1 MKRNNL
7 LLILIYSLVIS
18 SLFHA
23 PLHAQVQEK
32 ISGLFPGIPF
42 PRFTQQVTSMT
53 GYRFYFSPDDLQDF
67 QVNISAKDNTLSQI
81 LEAVFDQTDFKFS
94 IDSEKRVFITKYQPL
109 DLKLAKDFFER
120 GNSKEALDSLNR
132 QTDIE
137 RAYSRNK
144 LYVIGNPSSQKEATL
159 SGKITGIE
167 TGNPVFGAVVFERAE
182 YRRAISNEDGYFQI
196 LLPVGR
202 HTLFIQNLGGFIEQR
217 QISLQGDGI
226 LDVAIEENII
236 SLSEVTVSSDRMTNI
251 SRPEMGVQKLNIQ
264 SMKKIPAILGEV
276 DVIRSILTLP
286 GVQTVGEA
294 SVGFNVRGG
303 AADQNLILYNHSTI
317 YNPSHLFGL
326 FSAFNPDVVESV
338 ELYKAGIPV
347 QYGGRLSSV
356 LDIKANYGNNEKIRV
371 TGGIG
376 LLTGRL
382 SVDGPIGERTT
393 FSLGARSTY
402 SDWLLQLLEENTD
415 FNDGRASFYDLNFS
429 MSHQLNNKNIIR
441 VNAYNSNDNFR
452 FDRDTTFRYEN
463 LNFNI
468 GWTHYF
474 NERLEAELVLG
485 RDNYAFGIE
494 GRDNPSNAYDFGFNI
509 RQDFAK
515 IHFNYDYN
523 FRHKFNFGVQST
535 RYRLN
540 PGKIQPSGL
549 ESIVVT
555 EEVNQEHALESA
567 FYFGDNIEI
576 SEQLTLNLGGRYV
589 LYQFLGPNT
598 GRFYTPGLP
607 ISSTTLSREETF
619 NQGDVIQTYHGPEFR
634 ISGRYILNNI
644 SSIKAGYNTGRQF
657 IHLVTNNAA
666 IAPTDIWKLSDNNIL
681 PQWGDQISLGYYRNL
696 KLDRYEFSVETYHR
710 SLRNLL
716 DFRSGSTLILNNT
729 VEQAVVRSEGRAYGA
744 EILLRKNT
752 GKLNGWVSYTYS
764 RSLLRTAKD
773 EEAEKIN
780 NGEWYPNNFDQ
791 PHNAVLVG
799 NYEWSKRFS
808 TSINANYSTGRPITL
823 PVAKFQY
830 GGSERVFFSDRNAYR
845 IPDYFRIDLSVN
857 IEGNHK
863 VRKLA
868 HSSWSFGVYNLLGRR
883 NPYSVF
889 FTPVNGTLQGYQLSI
904 FAQPIPFITYNFKI

>member
-1 MKRNNL
+1 MKENRFI
-7 LLILIYSLVIS
+7 LILIFL
-18 SLFHA
+18 LFTNFLDQKE
-23 PLHAQVQEK
+23 LHAQGQEK

-42 PRFTQQVTSMT
+42 PRFAHQVSTMT
-53 GYRFYFSPDDLQDF
+53 GFKFYYSYDDLKDF
-67 QVNISAKDNTLSQI
+67 QVNISAKENTLTQI
-81 LEAVFDQTDFKFS
+81 LDAIFDQTDFKFS
-94 IDSEKRVFITKYQPL
+94 IDSDSRAFITKYTPL
-109 DLKLAKDFFER
+109 DLSLSKDFFER
-120 GNSKEALDSLNR
+120 LKTDGDSLNR
-132 QTDIE
+132 QSDIE

-144 LYVIGNPSSQKEATL
+144 LYVVGNPSNQKEATL
-159 SGKITGIE
+159 SGKIKGIE
-167 TGNPVFGAVVFERAE
+167 TGNPVFGAVVFERTE
-182 YRRAISNEDGYFQI
+182 YRRAITNEDGYFLI

-202 HTLFIQNLGGFIEQR
+202 HTLYIQNLGGFIEQR

-226 LDVAIEENII
+226 LDVDIEENII
-236 SLSEVTVSSDRMTNI
+236 SLSEVMVSSDRMSNI
-251 SRPEMGVQKLNIQ
+251 AHPEMGVQKLNIQ

-286 GVQTVGEA
+286 GVLTIGEA

-347 QYGGRLSSV
+347 QFGGRLSSV
-356 LDIKANYGNNEKIRV
+356 LDVKAKYGNNEKIKV
-371 TGGIG
+371 SGGIG

-382 SVDGPIGERTT
+382 AIDGPIGKNTT
-393 FSLGARSTY
+393 FSMGARSTY

-415 FNDGRASFYDLNFS
+415 FKNGRASFYDLNFS
-429 MSHQLNNKNIIR
+429 ISHKLNNKNIIR
-441 VNAYNSNDNFR
+441 ANGYNSNDNFR

-463 LNFNI
+463 LNFNL

-474 NERLEAELVLG
+474 NERLEAEFVVG
-485 RDNYAFGIE
+485 RDNYSFGIE
-494 GRDNPSNAYDFGFNI
+494 GRDNPRNSYDFGFNI

-523 FRHKFNFGVQST
+523 FRHKFNFGVKST
-535 RYRLN
+535 RYILN
-540 PGKIQPSGL
+540 PGEINPSGL
-549 ESIVVT
+549 ESIVVPN
-555 EEVNQEHALESA
+555 EVNKEQALETA
-567 FYFGDNIEI
+567 IYFGDNIDI
-576 SEQLTLNLGGRYV
+576 SEQLTVSLGGRYAI
-589 LYQFLGPNT
+589 YNFLGPNT
-598 GRFYTPGLP
+598 SREYAPGLP
-607 ISSTTLSREETF
+607 ISPTSLIREGTF
-619 NQGDVIQTYHGPEFR
+619 NQGEVIQTHHGPEFR

-657 IHLVTNNAA
+657 IHLITNNAA
-666 IAPTDIWKLSDNNIL
+666 ITPTDIWKLSDNNIL

-696 KLDRYEFSVETYHR
+696 KVDKYEFSIETYHR

-744 EILLRKNT
+744 EVLLRKNT
-752 GKLNGWVSYTYS
+752 GKLNGWISYTYS

-773 EEAEKIN
+773 ETAEKIN

-823 PVAKFQY
+823 PVAKFEY
-830 GGSERVFFSDRNAYR
+830 GGSERLFFSDRNAYR
-845 IPDYFRIDLSVN
+845 IPDYFRVDLSFN

-868 HSSWSFGVYNLLGRR
+868 HSSWSVGVYNLLGRR
-883 NPYSVF
+883 NPYSVY
-889 FTPVNGTLQGYQLSI
+889 FTPVNGILEGFRLSI
-904 FAQPIPFITYNFKI
+904 FGQPIPFISYNFRI

>member
-1 MKRNNL
+1 MTRNK
-7 LLILIYSLVIS
+7 LILILIFSLIS
-18 SLFHA
+18 CLFFQTA
-23 PLHAQVQEK
+23 LHAQEQQK
-32 ISGLFPGIPF
+32 ISGLFPGISF
-42 PRFTQQVTSMT
+42 PRFAQQVNSMT
-53 GYRFYFSPDDLQDF
+53 GYQFYYNQEDLADL
-67 QVNISAKDNTLSQI
+67 QVNISAKDNTLTQI
-81 LEAVFDQTDFKFS
+81 LEALFEQTDFKFS
-94 IDSEKRVFITKYQPL
+94 IDTEKRVFITKHKPL
-109 DLKLAKDFFER
+109 DLKLAKDFFE
-120 GNSKEALDSLNR
+120 SPDPLLKTDSLTR
-132 QTDIE
+132 QSDIE
-137 RAYSRNK
+137 RAFSRNK
-144 LYVIGNPSSQKEATL
+144 LYVIGNPGNQKEATL
-159 SGKITGIE
+159 KGKITGIE
-167 TGNPVFGAVVFERAE
+167 TGNPVFGAVVFERTE
-182 YRRAISNEDGYFQI
+182 YRRAITNEEGYFQI

-236 SLSEVTVSSDRMTNI
+236 SLSEVTVNSDRMTNI

-264 SMKKIPAILGEV
+264 SMKKIPAVLGEV

-338 ELYKAGIPV
+338 ELYKAGIPI

-356 LDIKANYGNNEKIRV
+356 LDVKAKYGNNEKIKV

-382 SVDGPIGERTT
+382 AVDGPIGENTT
-393 FSLGARSTY
+393 FSIGARSTY

-415 FNDGRASFYDLNFS
+415 FKDGRASFYDLNVS
-429 MSHQLNNKNIIR
+429 ISHKLDNKNIIR
-441 VNAYNSNDNFR
+441 ANAYNSNDNFR

-474 NERLEAELVLG
+474 NERLEAEFVVG
-485 RDNYAFGIE
+485 RDNYSFGIE
-494 GRDNPSNAYDFGFNI
+494 GRDNPSNSYDFGFNI

-515 IHFNYDYN
+515 IHFNYDYD
-523 FRHKFNFGVQST
+523 FRHKFNFGIQST

-540 PGKIQPSGL
+540 PGKIQPWGL
-549 ESIVVT
+549 ESIVAP
-555 EEVNQEHALESA
+555 EEVNQEQALETA
-567 FYFGDNIEI
+567 FYIGDNIEI
-576 SEQLTLNLGGRYV
+576 SEQLTVSLGGRYA
-589 LYQFLGPNT
+589 LYNFLGPNT
-598 GRFYTPGLP
+598 SRIYTPGLP
-607 ISSTTLSREETF
+607 MARTTLIREETF
-619 NQGDVIQTYHGPEFR
+619 NAGEVIKTHHGPEFR

-644 SSIKAGYNTGRQF
+644 SSLKAGYNTGRQF

-681 PQWGDQISLGYYRNL
+681 PHWGDQISLGYYRNL
-696 KLDRYEFSVETYHR
+696 KVDKYEFSIETYHR
-710 SLRNLL
+710 NLRNLL

-729 VEQAVVRSEGRAYGA
+729 VEQAVVRSQGRAYGA
-744 EILLRKNT
+744 EVLLRKNT
-752 GKLNGWVSYTYS
+752 GKLNGWISYTYS
-764 RSLLRTAKD
+764 RSLLKTAKD
-773 EEAEKIN
+773 EPAEKIN

-808 TSINANYSTGRPITL
+808 TSVNANYSTGRPITL
-823 PVAKFQY
+823 PVAKFEY

-868 HSSWSFGVYNLLGRR
+868 HSSWSVGVYNLLGRR
-883 NPYSVF
+883 NPYSVY
-889 FTPVNGTLQGYQLSI
+889 FTPVNGILEGYKLSI
-904 FAQPIPFITYNFKI
+904 FAQPIPFISYNFRI